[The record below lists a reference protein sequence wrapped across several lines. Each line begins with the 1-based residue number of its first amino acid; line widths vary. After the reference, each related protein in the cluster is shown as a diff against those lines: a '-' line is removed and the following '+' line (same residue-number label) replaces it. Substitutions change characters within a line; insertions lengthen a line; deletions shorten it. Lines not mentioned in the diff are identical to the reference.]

1 VKQNET
7 PAFALD
13 HTLTAYGIRK
23 LPFPI
28 EEVDD
33 FYFATPALAK
43 QSDALRNLVEYSDLI
58 LVISGVEGAGK
69 TAFLNQFLLAADSQ
83 WRVSR
88 IDAEAATTIGSLV
101 EELLTGFGVTE
112 RGEHAP
118 EDEALLRTRLTELH
132 AGGKIA
138 MIVVDDAH
146 LLPQICTEF
155 LVALAEERGLI
166 DLRLLL
172 TTEPGRLGFPT
183 NDPKHVHVVVLQPFD
198 VQQSGDYIHTRLS
211 YAGLVGDSPFDTQAV
226 EEIYQDS
233 GGLPGAIHPLA
244 VHTLLANTV
253 ASVPRRRPMLGT
265 RAIAYVT
272 ALLIVGAGVAWFLGT
287 QPASVQP
294 VAGGPAGTATG
305 SVRGRIEGLPAQ
317 GAEQAGGGSVAAEST
332 ETTPFVG
339 SVTPKSAARDGTT
352 TAPRVAA
359 AGGDSETKVSTLDDS
374 SSSLRSAVAV
384 TSPAPAKGVTE
395 TGGGE
400 PVVRLASNATPAVS
414 APAKPS
420 VSLVGAHELD
430 WLRTQDPSH
439 YVIQLVGTRD
449 KAAVARFLDD
459 HRLGAKGAWFVTSHE
474 DKPWYVVVYG
484 MYPDRAT
491 ARAAIKTLPRA
502 LQAGSPWPRS
512 VASVVENAR

>member
-1 VKQNET
+1 MRNVKQKES

-43 QSDALRNLVEYSDLI
+43 QSDALKNLVEYSDLI
-58 LVISGVEGAGK
+58 LVVSGVEGAGK
-69 TAFLNQFLLAADSQ
+69 TAFLNQFLLAADNQ
-83 WRVSR
+83 WRISR
-88 IDAEAATTIGSLV
+88 IDAQAATTIGALV
-101 EELLTGFGVTE
+101 EEMLTGFGITE
-112 RGEHAP
+112 RGEDAQ

-132 AGGKIA
+132 AGGKVT

-155 LVALAEERGLI
+155 LVALAEERDLI
-166 DLRLLL
+166 DPRLLL

-226 EEIYQDS
+226 DEIYQDS
-233 GGLPGAIHPLA
+233 AGLPGAIHPLA
-244 VHTLLANTV
+244 VHTLLANSDTSL
-253 ASVPRRRPMLGT
+253 ASRRPVLGT
-265 RAIAYVT
+265 RAIAYVA
-272 ALLIVGAGVAWFLGT
+272 ALLVVGGGVAWFLRT
-287 QPASVQP
+287 QPAGMQLVG
-294 VAGGPAGTATG
+294 GGPTATG
-305 SVRGRIEGLPAQ
+305 SVRGRIEGLPMQAP
-317 GAEQAGGGSVAAEST
+317 ERAGGEDGTT
-332 ETTPFVG
+332 ETTPTAPFVG
-339 SVTPKSAARDGTT
+339 SVTPKSASGDDPG
-352 TAPRVAA
+352 TAPRIVAA
-359 AGGDSETKVSTLDDS
+359 RTDDEVKVSTLNDNAVS
-374 SSSLRSAVAV
+374 MRSAVAV
-384 TSPAPAKGVTE
+384 TSPGPAKDVAGI
-395 TGGGE
+395 GGE
-400 PVVRLASNATPAVS
+400 PVVRLASNATPAAS
-414 APAKPS
+414 TPAKPS
-420 VSLVGAHELD
+420 AGRDQAHDLN

-449 KAAVARFLDD
+449 KSAAARFLDD
-459 HRLGAKGAWFVTSHE
+459 HRLGSKGAWFVTSHE

-484 MYPDRAT
+484 LYPNGTA
-491 ARAAIKTLPRA
+491 ARAAIKSLPRA
-502 LQAGSPWPRS
+502 LQDGAPWPRS

>member
-1 VKQNET
+1 VKQKEA

-13 HTLTAYGIRK
+13 RTLTAYGIRK

-43 QSDALRNLVEYSDLI
+43 QSDALKNLVEYSDLI
-58 LVISGVEGAGK
+58 LVVSGVEGAGK
-69 TAFLNQFLLAADSQ
+69 TAFLNQFLLAVDDR

-88 IDAEAATTIGSLV
+88 IDAQAATTIGALV
-101 EELLTGFGVTE
+101 EEMLAGFGITD
-112 RGEHAP
+112 RGDNAQ
-118 EDEALLRTRLTELH
+118 EDEALLRTRLIELH

-138 MIVVDDAH
+138 IAVVDDAH

-155 LVALAEERGLI
+155 LVALAEERNLI

-226 EEIYQDS
+226 DEIYQDS
-233 GGLPGAIHPLA
+233 AGLPGAIHPLA
-244 VHTLLANTV
+244 VHTLLANSN
-253 ASVPRRRPMLGT
+253 ASLPRRRQLLGT

-272 ALLIVGAGVAWFLGT
+272 ALLVVGGGVAWFLRT
-287 QPASVQP
+287 QPANVQL
-294 VAGGPAGTATG
+294 VDGESTATG

-317 GAEQAGGGSVAAEST
+317 APERAVDGGDTTEST
-332 ETTPFVG
+332 RTAPFVG
-339 SVTPKSAARDGTT
+339 SVTPKSASGDDPGA
-352 TAPRVAA
+352 APRVIAA
-359 AGGDSETKVSTLDDS
+359 RAENEAKVSILDDNGGAM
-374 SSSLRSAVAV
+374 RSAVAV
-384 TSPAPAKGVTE
+384 TSPGPAKDGTE
-395 TGGGE
+395 TGGE
-400 PVVRLASNATPAVS
+400 PEVRLASNATPALS
-414 APAKPS
+414 TPAKPS
-420 VSLVGAHELD
+420 VGLDQAHDLN

-449 KAAVARFLDD
+449 KSAVARFLDD
-459 HRLGAKGAWFVTSHE
+459 HRLGSKSAWFVTSHE

-484 MYPDRAT
+484 LYPDGTA

-502 LQAGSPWPRS
+502 LQDGAPWPRS
-512 VASVVENAR
+512 VGSVVKNAR